1 MLASAAFIPTGVSS
15 EWLGQTDWMDGNEL
29 IGCQQFLRIPRKK
42 NTKHFTSE
50 VYILDDGVLML
61 PWTAHR
67 MDKMLQYMLKRE
79 DTRLMR
85 CRDAGEPPCL
95 SFFILFPG

>member
-1 MLASAAFIPTGVSS
+1 
-15 EWLGQTDWMDGNEL
+15 
-29 IGCQQFLRIPRKK
+29 
-42 NTKHFTSE
+42 

-85 CRDAGEPPCL
+85 RRDAGEPPVYPSS
-95 SFFILFPG
+95 SFFQDR

>member
-1 MLASAAFIPTGVSS
+1 MAWTNRLDGWQRTNRLPTIPEDS
-15 EWLGQTDWMDGNEL
+15 EEKKHKALEE
-29 IGCQQFLRIPRKK
+29 IG
-42 NTKHFTSE
+42 HFTSE

>member
-1 MLASAAFIPTGVSS
+1 MAWTNRL
-15 EWLGQTDWMDGNEL
+15 DGNEL

-42 NTKHFTSE
+42 HKALEELGHFTSE